1 MSTHGEAVGETAGDT
16 EAVGRT
22 VDGGEDED
30 HGGAPA
36 KSHQLFS
43 GTWIKVPG
51 FWTISM
57 DRNGYDIY
65 VYIYIYGMIGY
76 DIMDNPWI

>member
-1 MSTHGEAVGETAGDT
+1 MVNPLLISGQTISQTPTSTHGEAVGETAGDT

-43 GTWIKVPG
+43 GT
-51 FWTISM
+51 
-57 DRNGYDIY
+57 
-65 VYIYIYGMIGY
+65 
-76 DIMDNPWI
+76 